1 MEVIKEADRMTHIS
15 YVKLFRLLQSR
26 NILQSDFI
34 KGAKVSGATL
44 QNMRH
49 NGHVNTKTICNIC
62 DYLHVH
68 PNDIMD
74 WIYVDPE
81 EARLQAKIEDLQKQ
95 LQELKKANKGG
106 NKP

>member
-1 MEVIKEADRMTHIS
+1 MI
-15 YVKLFRLLQSR
+15 YPNYNKLFRLLEHR
-26 NILQSDFI
+26 NIQQKRLIEDTKI
-34 KGAKVSGATL
+34 AGTTL
-44 QNMRH
+44 QNLRH
-49 NGHVNTKTICNIC
+49 NGNISTKTIGTLC

-74 WIYVDPE
+74 WIEVDPE

-106 NKP
+106 TNHD